1 MEMNEL
7 LVAIMSMKKKT
18 IHPLKPRTC
27 QVLEDEAR
35 VRASA
40 TRSMTYVE
48 CDACGGRIEVWN
60 DEETSVCLDCGEEW
74 QRDKGE
80 NG

>member
-1 MEMNEL
+1 MEMNEIL
-7 LVAIMSMKKKT
+7 IAIMSKKKKT

-35 VRASA
+35 ARASSS
-40 TRSMTYVE
+40 RSMTYVE

-60 DEETSVCLDCGEEW
+60 DEDTSVCLDCGEEW
-74 QRDKGE
+74 QRVKD
-80 NG
+80 

>member
-7 LVAIMSMKKKT
+7 LVAEMSMKKKT

-35 VRASA
+35 ARASA
-40 TRSMTYVE
+40 SRSMTYVE
-48 CDACGGRIEVWN
+48 CDACGGRIEAWN
-60 DEETSVCLDCGEEW
+60 DEETSVCA
-74 QRDKGE
+74 RAV
-80 NG
+80 

>member
-1 MEMNEL
+1 MEMNEIL
-7 LVAIMSMKKKT
+7 IAIMSMKKKT

-35 VRASA
+35 ARASA
-40 TRSMTYVE
+40 SRSMTYVE

-60 DEETSVCLDCGEEW
+60 DEDTSVCLDCGEEW
-74 QRDKGE
+74 QRVKG
-80 NG
+80 

>member
-1 MEMNEL
+1 MNEL
-7 LVAIMSMKKKT
+7 LEAMMSMKKKT

-35 VRASA
+35 ACASA
-40 TRSMTYVE
+40 NQKMTYVE

-60 DEETSVCLDCGEEW
+60 DEDTSSCLDCGAEW
-74 QRDKGE
+74 IRE
-80 NG
+80 NK

>member
-7 LVAIMSMKKKT
+7 LVAEMSMKKKM

-35 VRASA
+35 SRASA
-40 TRSMTYVE
+40 SRSMTYVE

-60 DEETSVCLDCGEEW
+60 NENTSSCLDCGSEW
-74 QRDKGE
+74 TRE
-80 NG
+80 N